1 MNYGPSFDGFGGFP
15 HLIGLAFYGIFVLIV
30 FAVLLTLA
38 FLLARFLLVAT
49 RAAKIYVEKNGSA
62 VTAPATAPAASSAPA
77 TVTTPVVAEPTA
89 TTTTAARAATKP
101 VTPVTPA
108 PKPATKPRTPKT
120 PPTP

>member
-30 FAVLLTLA
+30 FAALLTLA

-62 VTAPATAPAASSAPA
+62 VTAHATAPAASSAP
-77 TVTTPVVAEPTA
+77 VTTPVVAEPTA